1 MAELTLLVVL
11 LPLAGFLLAAAVRH
25 VRFCSAASTFRC
37 KVRRVGAPRRSP
49 LEAWPRRR
57 VRALWVH
64 DVLLLK
70 RGALFPRL
78 TALPVRIPEDA
89 LRSAGHREVRRLGA
103 DPLVILLR
111 LDDGTFAEVAARSE
125 DRRHLVGP
133 FVAAA
138 LPGPPRGDRERPLG
152 R

>member
-25 VRFCSAASTFRC
+25 ARFCSAASTFRC
-37 KVRRVGAPRRSP
+37 KVRRAGAPGRSP
-49 LEAWPRRR
+49 VDAWPRRR

-78 TALPVRIPEDA
+78 TALPVRIPEEA
-89 LRSAGHREVRRLGA
+89 LRSAGRDMRRLGA

-125 DRRHLVGP
+125 DRRQLVGP

-138 LPGPPRGDRERPLG
+138 LPGPPQGDRERPLG